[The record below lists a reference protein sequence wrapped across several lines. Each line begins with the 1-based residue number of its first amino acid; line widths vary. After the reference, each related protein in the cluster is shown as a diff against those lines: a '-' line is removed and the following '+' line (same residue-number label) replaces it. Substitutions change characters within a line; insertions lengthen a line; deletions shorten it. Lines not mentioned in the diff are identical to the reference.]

1 MSVTP
6 TTVHPG
12 MVVPKF
18 RRLCGSAC
26 KRGSNLTMFRNS
38 SARLR
43 QHPEFVLVPVLFTV
57 AVAIRSIGIDWGLPS
72 QNYFHSRFEADE
84 PGIFYAVMALGH
96 GHYTDLLSN
105 YPFFYYLS
113 FALFKVHFAVLA
125 LLGNTSSWIEFEA
138 SQIQDISQSLL
149 VGRGFSVFVSGLVV
163 VVTYLLG
170 RRMFGRTVGLFGATF
185 MVFSFG
191 HVVLSAHFRLDPFL
205 SLAILTSFYLMLRTI
220 DAPKGELRPFLLMAL
235 ALVVA
240 LATKITAW
248 SLIVPLALL
257 PVLTGPY
264 SSVAGLKVPRP
275 DRRLVFA
282 IFMTVCFYAA
292 LTAPAWPYLLTFAEG
307 AAARIDLTDSDNL
320 ANVNPAAISPY
331 KYSAV
336 WHVTRILPAEM
347 GPAIYVLAIAG
358 LVLMCFAR
366 AQRSYVLLMWTFL
379 IAYMVPIG
387 LATRTAWRDV
397 SPILPLLAVSAGYA
411 LETILEH
418 AYAKLTWFRES
429 RRRTVTSVAAV
440 TLLVIMPAWNILHQ
454 QMLITQKDT
463 RDIAKEWIEANLPP
477 GARLAIESY
486 GPGVLQADYT
496 DPFRDDLLTEEHPV
510 AEVHADTPTYEVF
523 WPDWDLRTSREIL
536 DPGGLLPYL
545 ARWEIDFVIVSS
557 AFYGRYFNEAV
568 EARFPAV
575 ADSGRLF
582 HDVIESNL
590 EPVVEFIPNWRDRPG
605 PVIKIYRV
613 PDDLPEEPVIV
624 AGSFD
629 PFPAMDRPASAVGY
643 YQFVPR

>member
-1 MSVTP
+1 
-6 TTVHPG
+6 
-12 MVVPKF
+12 
-18 RRLCGSAC
+18 
-26 KRGSNLTMFRNS
+26 MFRNS

-72 QNYFHSRFEADE
+72 QNYEYSRFEADE
-84 PGIFYAVMALGH
+84 PGNLYAVMALGR
-96 GHYTDLLSN
+96 GHYTAWLSN
-105 YPFFYYLS
+105 YPLYYYLS
-113 FALFKVHFAVLA
+113 FVLFKLHFAAAA
-125 LLGNTSSWIEFEA
+125 LLGNIGSWLEFEA
-138 SQIQDISQSLL
+138 SQVHDISQSIL
-149 VGRGFSVFVSGLVV
+149 VGRGFSVFVSGLVAV
-163 VVTYLLG
+163 ITYLLG
-170 RRMFGRTVGLFGATF
+170 RQMFGRTVGFFGATF

-220 DAPKGELRPFLLMAL
+220 DSPEGELRPFVLMGL

-264 SSVAGLKVPRP
+264 SSVARFKVPRP

-307 AAARIDLTDSDNL
+307 AAARIDLTDNDNL

-331 KYSAV
+331 KYSAI

-358 LVLMCFAR
+358 LVLMFFAK

-397 SPILPLLAVSAGYA
+397 SPILPLLAVGAGYA

-418 AYAKLTWFRES
+418 AYARLTWFRE
-429 RRRTVTSVAAV
+429 RRWRTVTSVAAL
-440 TLLVIMPAWNILHQ
+440 TLLVIMPARNILHQ
-454 QMLITQKDT
+454 QMLMTQEDT
-463 RDIAKEWIEANLPP
+463 RDIAKKWIEANLQP

-486 GPGVLQADYT
+486 GPGVLTADYT
-496 DPFRDDLLTEEHPV
+496 DPIRAALLTEEHPP
-510 AEVHADTPTYEVF
+510 AEIDLDTPSYEVF
-523 WPDWDLRTSREIL
+523 VLNWDLRSRRDVLE
-536 DPGGLLPYL
+536 PGWLLPYIV
-545 ARWEIDFVIVSS
+545 RSEIDFVIVSS

-575 ADSGRLF
+575 AESGRLF

-590 EPVVEFIPNWRDRPG
+590 ELVVEFIPNWRDRPG

-613 PDDLPEEPVIV
+613 PDDLPEEPVTV

-629 PFPAMDRPASAVGY
+629 PFPGMDRPASAVGY